1 MRELYQEV
9 TEFMFPAAEIVE
21 PPARQITRA
30 RTWTGDTE
38 WYTPANILEAVA
50 EVLGAIDLDPA
61 SSAAQQ
67 AHATVKAARYFTIAD
82 NSLEQ
87 RWRGRV
93 FLNPPYARGWIDAFV
108 EKMVSAYQAGDMTA
122 GILLTNS
129 ATETKWWQHAA
140 AHCDALC
147 FPKGR
152 IRFLKVVDGALT
164 RGSSSPSHP
173 HTFFYFGN
181 DVKRFAQVFERF
193 GFVLPTRA
201 QLARTA
207 S

>member
-1 MRELYQEV
+1 MAQETLHTTAV
-9 TEFMFPAAEIVE
+9 I
-21 PPARQITRA
+21 PARQITRA

-67 AHATVKAARYFTIAD
+67 AHATVKATRYFTIAD

-108 EKMVSAYQAGDMTA
+108 DKMVSAYQAGCA
-122 GILLTNS
+122 WLI
-129 ATETKWWQHAA
+129 AIYA
-140 AHCDALC
+140 
-147 FPKGR
+147 R
-152 IRFLKVVDGALT
+152 
-164 RGSSSPSHP
+164 
-173 HTFFYFGN
+173 
-181 DVKRFAQVFERF
+181 VKK
-193 GFVLPTRA
+193 
-201 QLARTA
+201 LAV
-207 S
+207 

>member
-1 MRELYQEV
+1 MAQETLHTTAV
-9 TEFMFPAAEIVE
+9 I
-21 PPARQITRA
+21 PARQITRA

-67 AHATVKAARYFTIAD
+67 AHATVKATRYFTIAD

-93 FLNPPYARGWIDAFV
+93 FCNPPYARGWIDVFV

-181 DVKRFAQVFERF
+181 DVTRFARVFQRF
-193 GFVLPTRA
+193 GLVWAAP
-201 QLARTA
+201 A
-207 S
+207 SRRGSAFCPDKGRRW

>member
-1 MRELYQEV
+1 MTDVQLHAV
-9 TEFMFPAAEIVE
+9 AAI
-21 PPARQITRA
+21 PARQITRA

-38 WYTPANILEAVA
+38 WYTPQNILEAAA

-67 AHATVKAARYFTIAD
+67 AHAAVKATRYFTIAD

-93 FLNPPYARGWIDAFV
+93 FCNPPYARGWIDVFV
-108 EKMVSAYQAGDMTA
+108 EKMVSAYRAGDMSA

-129 ATETKWWQHAA
+129 STETDWWHRAA
-140 AHCDALC
+140 AACDALC
-147 FPKGR
+147 FHKRR

-164 RGSSSPSHP
+164 RGSSAPSHP
-173 HTFFYFGN
+173 HTFFYFGD
-181 DVKRFAQVFERF
+181 DVRRFAQVFRRF
-193 GFVLPTRA
+193 GLVLREPTQA
-201 QLARTA
+201 AE
-207 S
+207 

>member
-1 MRELYQEV
+1 MAQE
-9 TEFMFPAAEIVE
+9 TLHTAAVI
-21 PPARQITRA
+21 PARQITRA

-67 AHATVKAARYFTIAD
+67 AHATVKATRYFTIAD

-108 EKMVSAYQAGDMTA
+108 DKMVSAYQAGCA
-122 GILLTNS
+122 WLISIYARVKKL
-129 ATETKWWQHAA
+129 AA
-140 AHCDALC
+140 
-147 FPKGR
+147 
-152 IRFLKVVDGALT
+152 
-164 RGSSSPSHP
+164 
-173 HTFFYFGN
+173 
-181 DVKRFAQVFERF
+181 
-193 GFVLPTRA
+193 
-201 QLARTA
+201 
-207 S
+207 